1 MAKAARV
8 HLKPEERLELERIVE
23 ELRAGKRKVQRAR
36 VLLLLDRSQG
46 EKRLGAEV
54 AAAVGVS
61 LNTVSKLAR
70 RYVSGGLEEAL
81 EDRPRS
87 GRPPK
92 ITGEVEAQLIALVC
106 QKRKQGTGQARW
118 TMRLLANK
126 LVELELVDKISHV
139 AVMKRL
145 KKISSNPGRF
155 RAGASPPRP
164 AHRS

>member
-1 MAKAARV
+1 MATAARV
-8 HLKPEERLELERIVE
+8 YLKPEERSELERIVE

-36 VLLLLDRSQG
+36 VLLLDRSQG

-61 LNTVSKLAR
+61 QNTVSKLAR
-70 RYVSGGLEEAL
+70 RYVSGGLAEAL
-81 EDRPRS
+81 EDRPRP

-106 QKRKQGTGQARW
+106 QKRKQGSGQARW
-118 TMRLLANK
+118 TLRMLAGQ
-126 LVELELVDKISHV
+126 LVELGLVDSISHV

-145 KKISSNPGRF
+145 KKTNSNPGRS
-155 RAGASPPRP
+155 RAGASHPRQ
-164 AHRS
+164 ALRS